1 MILKIRMTSLKNP
14 MRMIKNSK
22 FNMIHSLIFFLGLL
36 LLIILASVDIKIN
49 TIIFSFF
56 LFLSLF
62 LKVSFFKFINKIK
75 YFILALIVIYSF
87 STPGEILFYYSFI
100 SVTKEGLDLAINNT
114 LRIINTFLTV
124 MFLMKIIPKNFFIE
138 FIIKICY
145 PLKIFGLSI
154 DRLTSRIF
162 LTFDYLDFYKNYSFK
177 FSNIATV
184 INNQIN
190 TKTPI
195 IKENKFE
202 QVKLSINDFLWVL
215 GFCAI
220 FIIIQFL

>member
-177 FSNIATV
+177 FSNIASV

>member
-1 MILKIRMTSLKNP
+1 ML
-14 MRMIKNSK
+14 
-22 FNMIHSLIFFLGLL
+22 HSLIFFLGLVL
-36 LLIILASVDIKIN
+36 LVILSSIDIRIN
-49 TIIFSFF
+49 IIIFSFF
-56 LFLSLF
+56 IFLSLF
-62 LKVSFFKFINKIK
+62 IKVSFFKFISKIK
-75 YFILALIVIYSF
+75 YFILALLAIYSL
-87 STPGEILFYYSFI
+87 STPGEIIFYYSFI
-100 SVTKEGLDLAINNT
+100 SITKEGVDLAINNT
-114 LRIINTFLTV
+114 FRIINTFLTV
-124 MFLMKIIPKNFFIE
+124 MFLMKIIPKNFFIQ

>member
-190 TKTPI
+190 TNTPI
-195 IKENKFE
+195 IKEKNLS
-202 QVKLSINDFLWVL
+202 KLNFL
-215 GFCAI
+215 
-220 FIIIQFL
+220 